1 VQHLVQ
7 ALWLASRFKKKEG
20 LIPRKTA
27 ALMIFL
33 TETRNAAEYE
43 DEGPTCAESKA
54 VENAWAAVVEWANGR
69 GFDLNTQ

>member
-1 VQHLVQ
+1 
-7 ALWLASRFKKKEG
+7 
-20 LIPRKTA
+20 
-27 ALMIFL
+27 MIFL